1 MTRQDRAWLDVDGS
15 ALRHNLAVL
24 RQHARVP
31 LLPMVKADSYG
42 LGAIGVCRALGVP
55 FAEGSV
61 HAPTATG
68 AADADADA
76 PWGVGIASLD
86 EAEALRDAGC
96 EGRILCATP
105 LLARELPRALALSV
119 RPALHRAEDLVAWQA
134 LSAAH
139 GVAHGV
145 ARGAVAPY
153 HLSIDTGMARAG
165 ARWDTV
171 ARLRDAVLAV
181 PPEGV
186 FTHFH
191 SADESL
197 PSRDEQDAR
206 FADALT
212 VLRDVLPAGILEH
225 RDNSGGIASRTTG
238 SPGQLARPGIALYAG
253 MFSAELG
260 LRQVAHLRARVVDV
274 RDVLPGESVSYGAT
288 WTAEGTH
295 RIATLSAGYA
305 DGYRR
310 HLSNV
315 GEVLIHGTRCPVVG
329 RVTMDMT
336 MVDVSAVRCVPGDVA
351 TMLGADGSQV
361 LTAEAV
367 AGRAGVSPYELLVGL
382 CLRVPAIHHDILHSV
397 NGEAS

>member
-1 MTRQDRAWLDVDGS
+1 MTRLDRAWLDVDGS
-15 ALRHNLAVL
+15 ALRHNFAVL
-24 RQHARVP
+24 REHARVP

-55 FAEGSV
+55 FAG
-61 HAPTATG
+61 AP
-68 AADADADA
+68 ADKDA

-86 EAEALRDAGC
+86 EAAALRDAGC

-105 LLARELPRALALSV
+105 LLAQELPRALALSV
-119 RPALHRAEDLVAWQA
+119 RPALHRAQDIDAWRA
-134 LSAAH
+134 LSA
-139 GVAHGV
+139 GK
-145 ARGAVAPY
+145 GAGDIAPY

-171 ARLRDAVLAV
+171 SALRDVVRSV

-197 PSRDEQDAR
+197 SSRDEQDAR
-206 FADALT
+206 FAESLA
-212 VLRDVLPAGILEH
+212 VLRDVLPVGVLEH
-225 RDNSGGIASRTTG
+225 RDNSGGIVSRTAG
-238 SPGQLARPGIALYAG
+238 SPGHLARPGIALYAG
-253 MFSAELG
+253 LFSAELG
-260 LRQVAHLRARVVDV
+260 LRQAAHLRARVIDV
-274 RDVLPGESVSYGAT
+274 RDVRPGESVSYGAT
-288 WTAEGTH
+288 WTSPGTH

-315 GEVLIHGTRCPVVG
+315 GEVLIHGTVCPVVG

-336 MVDVSAVRCVPGDVA
+336 MVDVTAVPCVPGDVA
-351 TMLGADGSQV
+351 TLLGADGSTV

-382 CLRVPAIHHDILHSV
+382 RLRVPVIHHEVLPSV
-397 NGEAS
+397 NGETV

>member
-15 ALRHNLAVL
+15 ALRHNLSVL
-24 RQHARVP
+24 QRHARVP

-55 FAEGSV
+55 FEGDT
-61 HAPTATG
+61 PTVRPEVE
-68 AADADADA
+68 A

-86 EAEALRDAGC
+86 EAESLRAAGC
-96 EGRILCATP
+96 AGRILCATP
-105 LLARELPRALALSV
+105 LLARELPRAHSLSV
-119 RPALHRAEDLVAWQA
+119 RPALHRAEDIAAWRS
-134 LSAAH
+134 LSDAGTAA
-139 GVAHGV
+139 
-145 ARGAVAPY
+145 APY

-171 ARLRDAVLAV
+171 AALREAIQAV

-197 PSRDEQDAR
+197 PSRDQQDER
-206 FADALT
+206 FDGALAL
-212 VLRDVLPAGILEH
+212 LRDVLPAQVIEH
-225 RDNSGGIASRTTG
+225 RDNSGGIVSRTVG
-238 SPGQLARPGIALYAG
+238 SPGHLARPGIALYAG
-253 MFSAELG
+253 MFTAELG
-260 LRQVAHLRARVVDV
+260 LRQVAHLRARVIDV
-274 RDVLPGESVSYGAT
+274 RDVQPGESVSYGAT
-288 WTAEGTH
+288 WTAPGTH
-295 RIATLSAGYA
+295 RVATLSAGYA

-336 MVDVSAVRCVPGDVA
+336 MVDVTGLGCEPGDVA
-351 TMLGADGSQV
+351 TMVGGDGEQM
-361 LTAEAV
+361 LTAESV
-367 AGRAGVSPYELLVGL
+367 AERAGVSPYELLVGL
-382 CLRVPAIHHDILHSV
+382 RMRVPAIHHDVLDSSSR
-397 NGEAS
+397 GTS